1 MILAQQFKT
10 LDGVLNR
17 ARFENAHCDDRYVY
31 SPVRCVNGSPDVLPF
46 GTFNMKDYTWRL
58 ERKRKDK

>member
-10 LDGVLNR
+10 LEGALKR
-17 ARFENAHCDDRYVY
+17 ARFENAHCGNRYLFNL
-31 SPVRCVNGSPDVLPF
+31 VRCINGSPDTLPF
-46 GTFNMKDYTWRL
+46 GTYTVKDYTWRL